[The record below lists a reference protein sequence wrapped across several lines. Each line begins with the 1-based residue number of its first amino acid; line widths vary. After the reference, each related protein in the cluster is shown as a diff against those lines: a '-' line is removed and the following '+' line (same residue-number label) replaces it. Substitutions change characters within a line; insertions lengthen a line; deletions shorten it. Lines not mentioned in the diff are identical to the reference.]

1 MSPSSFTAAKC
12 AKVPPMWPAPIKA
25 IFLRAMEFLPLF
37 ETAAL
42 SLERPRELTPRAI
55 VLSLHA
61 IKSNFWR
68 KAPENLVWRA
78 PLDPLLRD
86 INGL

>member
-1 MSPSSFTAAKC
+1 
-12 AKVPPMWPAPIKA
+12 
-25 IFLRAMEFLPLF
+25 MEFLPLF

-42 SLERPRELTPRAI
+42 SVQLPRELTPRAI

-68 KAPENLVWRA
+68 KRPRISFGAP
-78 PLDPLLRD
+78 PYPLLRD
-86 INGL
+86 INGLEKRAHVLRHGAKSKYCIFRMT